1 MIRKFLRKLIFML
14 SRDLKNFTIENNL
27 FDLKRLDYNYSIFN
41 IYNKVKNVPGHI
53 LELGT
58 GTGRNSILFSYLIK
72 KNKKQEIVKYFG
84 YDLFDN
90 HEIFKIKDS
99 NKNYEKIK
107 ELIKLYDLEKI
118 AVIVKGDIN
127 KEIYNFEKL
136 NFGFRDNK
144 PLLSLIYIDCNN
156 FETTLNALEHLKNY
170 LSPGAYICT
179 DEKKIGQE
187 IHALKKFSEKY
198 NLELKSGDYD
208 SFTST
213 YCIWK

>member
-27 FDLKRLDYNYSIFN
+27 FDIKRLDYNYSIFN

-90 HEIFKIKDS
+90 HEIFKSEDP

-170 LSPGAYICT
+170 LSPGAYLCT

-208 SFTST
+208 NFTST

>member
-1 MIRKFLRKLIFML
+1 M
-14 SRDLKNFTIENNL
+14 
-27 FDLKRLDYNYSIFN
+27 
-41 IYNKVKNVPGHI
+41 
-53 LELGT
+53 ELGT

-90 HEIFKIKDS
+90 HEIFKSEDP

-170 LSPGAYICT
+170 LSPGAYLCT

-208 SFTST
+208 NFTST